1 MTREYE
7 AYKAAANGLKV
18 LTVIRSSL
26 GAIIDFYVNIEPV
39 S

>member
-18 LTVIRSSL
+18 LTVIRRIL
-26 GAIIDFYVNIEPV
+26 GAIIDFYVI
-39 S
+39 